1 MELYVHKSTS
11 AYAAGHQGDAP
22 LDGEP
27 TGNPAKIVG
36 PWRVSPFCAGNGA
49 CVQIAP
55 LAAGGRAIRDSK
67 LGADGPVLKFSEQE
81 WRAFVEGIK
90 ADSL

>member
-1 MELYVHKSTS
+1 MLNEFSED
-11 AYAAGHQGDAP
+11 AARYRAGAP
-22 LDGEP
+22 LDGGQSGES
-27 TGNPAKIVG
+27 AELVG

-49 CVQIAP
+49 CVEIAP

-81 WRAFVEGIK
+81 WRAFVDGIK
-90 ADSL
+90 ADML